1 MDYEFLDDFF
11 TKLDS
16 EVHNKKFTKELK
28 EQIDE
33 IDKDKV
39 EKLIKKHF

>member
-1 MDYEFLDDFF
+1 MDDEFLDDYF

-16 EVHNKKFTKELK
+16 EVHNKKFLKELR

-39 EKLIKKHF
+39 EELIKKHF